1 MSGPTNLTQ
10 AEYAKMDAERDEI
23 LARLGVPPPE
33 DSWARV
39 ELWRWQYGTLPT
51 PDDMRPLDVAYG
63 MAQMAKALDQP
74 MRRGANMPMT
84 CNVAAVLRYAAKLI
98 SANTTSS
105 AAPV

>member
-1 MSGPTNLTQ
+1 
-10 AEYAKMDAERDEI
+10 
-23 LARLGVPPPE
+23 
-33 DSWARV
+33 V